1 MLLLVT
7 MKRGESKK
15 EAEADGVVKVD
26 SELLKKIE
34 GLIKKN
40 KFLYSSKKQVVNLA
54 IIEFLNAKELN
65 KNIDNMKKR

>member
-1 MLLLVT
+1 

-54 IIEFLNAKELN
+54 IIEFLNSKTFGS
-65 KNIDNMKKR
+65 MKKRGKIEK

>member
-15 EAEADGVVKVD
+15 ESEADGVVKVD

-34 GLIKKN
+34 EFIKKN